1 MRLWSLFYNS
11 SNDVI
16 IMRTLLLPAV
26 TAGGGDDLVNLV
38 AGVAQQ
44 GVCLGQ
50 GVILAADGV
59 CVSPTPD
66 KQNYASP
73 KFNIQTI
80 QYLAT

>member
-1 MRLWSLFYNS
+1 
-11 SNDVI
+11 
-16 IMRTLLLPAV
+16 MRTLLLPAV
-26 TAGGGDDLVNLV
+26 TVNGGDDLVNLV

-50 GVILAADGV
+50 GVILAGDGV